1 MDVSGIQVSGT
12 RIVFTLNVHVQKLVE
27 KFTRK
32 LELNRELEGM
42 IGRNGDRAE
51 SVQSQRN

>member
-12 RIVFTLNVHVQKLVE
+12 RIVFTLNVHVQKLE
-27 KFTRK
+27 IFTRK